1 MAERNSEYERKA
13 GDCYFTPQWVYDAL
27 FAVEEF
33 VQPWDCAPRNA
44 DFDFLAV
51 TAMTGADIV
60 TNPPYSLA
68 PTFCRHAL
76 ELTEPFSRKVAM
88 LLPMAFD
95 CAKGRVDL
103 FRDHPAFKRKL
114 VLTRRIRWENLEQSK
129 AGPSMNHAWFVWDWK
144 HFGPPTIS
152 WLDGGKG

>member
-33 VQPWDCAPRNA
+33 VDPVDCCPQHAT
-44 DFDFLAV
+44 FDFLKVSLAPPHL
-51 TAMTGADIV
+51 V
-60 TNPPYSLA
+60 TNPPYSIA
-68 PTFCRHAL
+68 DKIIRHAL
-76 ELTEPFSRKVAM
+76 KVTQDQNGKVAM

-144 HFGPPTIS
+144 HSGPPMIG
-152 WLDGGKG
+152 WLDGGGG